1 VKTGM
6 HKPQE
11 VVISSDPE
19 SDKESESES
28 ETDSW
33 IMQIQREKK
42 MTEEEKAV
50 EREKERIRL

>member
-1 VKTGM
+1 M

>member
-19 SDKESESES
+19 SDKESESE
-28 ETDSW
+28 TDSW

-42 MTEEEKAV
+42 LTEEEKAV